1 VEPAFWAKIAQI
13 RPADVAIPCVRVS
26 MDPCNR
32 YLGTGL
38 SSSVG
43 CRSRCR
49 RGQVRA
55 MTWVP
60 ESCTLPTVE
69 QPLRVAEFDDL
80 FATAVAPTERV
91 GTTGL
96 RIHLPAGD
104 PVVSTVGELVDRETA
119 CCSFFSFD
127 VRASSAETELEVR
140 VPESQAAVLD
150 AMQQRAEAARA
161 GGVRE

>member
-1 VEPAFWAKIAQI
+1 LQSVPRYRLIVVG
-13 RPADVAIPCVRVS
+13 VAPESAPEGR
-26 MDPCNR
+26 
-32 YLGTGL
+32 
-38 SSSVG
+38 
-43 CRSRCR
+43 
-49 RGQVRA
+49 VRA

-60 ESCTLPTVE
+60 ESCTLSTVE

-80 FATAVAPTERV
+80 FATAVGPTERM

-104 PVVSTVGELVDRETA
+104 QVVSTVRELVARETA

-127 VRASSAETELEVR
+127 VRPSSAETELEVR
-140 VPESQAAVLD
+140 VPDSQAAVLD
-150 AMQQRAEAARA
+150 AMQQRAESARA